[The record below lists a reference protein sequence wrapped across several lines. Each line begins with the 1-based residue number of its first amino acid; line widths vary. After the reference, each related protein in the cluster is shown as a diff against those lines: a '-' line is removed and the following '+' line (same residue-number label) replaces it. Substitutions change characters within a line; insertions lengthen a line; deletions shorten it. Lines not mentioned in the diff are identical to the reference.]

1 MLDQRKSSPSRYAII
16 YFLLYSLFAQC
27 IPKKL
32 FMHEQ
37 MDLSTN
43 AAESVAALSKSLNLS
58 EHFVIKQQLPK
69 TIRSSY
75 RSHYPCTLFLKVL
88 PELYPFDP
96 GSECHLID
104 RQQ

>member
-1 MLDQRKSSPSRYAII
+1 
-16 YFLLYSLFAQC
+16 
-27 IPKKL
+27 
-32 FMHEQ
+32 MHEQ
-37 MDLSTN
+37 MDFSTN
-43 AAESVAALSKSLNLS
+43 VAESVGALLKSVNLR

-75 RSHYPCTLFLKVL
+75 KSHYPCTLFLKVL

-96 GSECHLID
+96 GSECHLIH

>member
-1 MLDQRKSSPSRYAII
+1 MY
-16 YFLLYSLFAQC
+16 
-27 IPKKL
+27 
-32 FMHEQ
+32 EQ

-43 AAESVAALSKSLNLS
+43 AAESVAALSKSVNLR

-75 RSHYPCTLFLKVL
+75 KSHYPCTLSLFLKVL

-96 GSECHLID
+96 GTECPLID